1 MISDPVHLA
10 LVFIVVAGASTV
22 KGALGFG
29 FPLVAVP
36 LLATLLGPRV
46 AVPLIAIP
54 TLLSNVILLSRGGV
68 GRATGSLVLALAGT
82 ALGTIGGAL
91 LIKTLDPRLLSALV
105 GGVALAYV
113 LATAFRLTAGIAP
126 SIGQRAAPVV
136 GVLAGL
142 MGGATG
148 IFGPLLASYL
158 HLLQLSKREFVFWI
172 TLMFFVGNIIQVLS
186 YFRLGLYEG
195 PVLGLSLAACV
206 PMALGTVAGMLLQ
219 DRLDATVFSRAV
231 LATVSLAALNLL
243 LRGVLP

>member
-36 LLATLLGPRV
+36 LVATLLGPRA

-68 GRATGSLVLALAGT
+68 GRAAGSLVVALAGT

-91 LIKTLDPRLLSALV
+91 LIKTLDPGLLSALV

-126 SIGQRAAPVV
+126 SVGQRAAPVV

-172 TLMFFVGNIIQVLS
+172 TMMFFVGNVVQVLS

-195 PVLGLSLAACV
+195 PVLELSFAACL
-206 PMALGTVAGMLLQ
+206 PMALGTWAGMHLQ
-219 DRLDATVFSRAV
+219 DRLDAAVFGRAV
-231 LATVSLAALNLL
+231 LAVVFLAALNLL
-243 LRGVLP
+243 LRGVLH